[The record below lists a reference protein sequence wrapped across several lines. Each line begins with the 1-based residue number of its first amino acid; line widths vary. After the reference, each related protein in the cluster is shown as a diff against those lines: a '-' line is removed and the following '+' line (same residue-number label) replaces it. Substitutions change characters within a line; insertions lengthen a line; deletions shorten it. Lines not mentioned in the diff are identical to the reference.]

1 MPFARKKSGEI
12 VEVDEEQAAQ
22 LSAAGKPVYASMREA
37 NAPAPQVGAW
47 QQMAPANSAQPS
59 RGPSVMEVLFP
70 SQQAAG
76 RAGRGALAGNVETA
90 KDLLT
95 MPYRAAA
102 GVGSYFGTLGSE
114 AMDGGL
120 ASPQA
125 FGQAKELARQQA
137 LRDMAAPGADIDYP
151 AFARGFVAPAQDP
164 VAAGLTMLPMGKL
177 VGSLAGYLGGVASQG
192 GRLATAAAMGAEALG
207 SPVGQGLGIGATG
220 AGLGLGLNALDRA
233 VTPGQSALNV
243 SPEEVRAAALQTA
256 LGGVSGGLMGEATRM
271 ASSGKSWLGGRVPEK
286 LEKLSARMVRG
297 AVKPNG
303 LDAGAE
309 LESALVE
316 DRLLPELVGNATFTP
331 GQIAARF
338 QAKSGPISER
348 IGAAL
353 AEADKAGPVYSS
365 AQALEA
371 GRNAL
376 NDALRRKR
384 IIITPRQSEAILRN
398 MEESVQNQTPPSYGP
413 WQAGRIPEAP
423 LTASEAYATKKA
435 LQDWGHNRLDVDPL
449 LPSRGRSEAAIGA
462 SRNFN
467 EQLEQLAPEV
477 KVLDR
482 ELAPYSRIRDIME
495 TASGPRS
502 NRLVVGPT
510 FLLSAANISGA
521 RQAWNVAQ
529 RLRAL
534 NGAQSTLPAT
544 LGSYLTDALQTPLT
558 SQPQQPAR
566 QDDRR

>member
-22 LSAAGKPVYASMREA
+22 LSAAGKPVYTSAREA

-47 QQMAPANSAQPS
+47 QQLAPANSVQPS

-70 SQQAAG
+70 RQQAAG

-95 MPYRAAA
+95 MPFRAAA

-151 AFARGFVAPAQDP
+151 AFARVFVAPAQDP
-164 VAAGLTMLPMGKL
+164 VAAGLAVLPMGKP

-192 GRLATAAAMGAEALG
+192 GRLAPVAAMGAEALG
-207 SPVGQGLGIGATG
+207 SPVGQGLGIGAGG
-220 AGLGLGLNALDRA
+220 ASLGLGLNALDRA

-353 AEADKAGPVYSS
+353 AEADKAGAIYSS
-365 AQALEA
+365 AEAIEASRTALADAIRRGVARATPTQEA
-371 GRNAL
+371 
-376 NDALRRKR
+376 
-384 IIITPRQSEAILRN
+384 AILRN
-398 MEESVQNQTPPSYGP
+398 IEEATQNHKPVALGP
-413 WQAGRIPEAP
+413 WQPGRVAEAP
-423 LTASEAYATKKA
+423 MIASEAYNTKKINQNWA
-435 LQDWGHNRLDVDPL
+435 YDKLNADPMM
-449 LPSRGRSEAAIGA
+449 PQKAKAEAALGL
-462 SRNFN
+462 SRNIN
-467 EQLEQLAPEV
+467 QQLEESAPLV
-477 KVLDR
+477 KVFDR
-482 ELAPYSRIRDIME
+482 ELAPYSRIRDVME

-534 NGAQSTLPAT
+534 NGVQSTLPAT

-558 SQPQQPAR
+558 SQPQQPVR

>member
-120 ASPQA
+120 ASPQT

-137 LRDMAAPGADIDYP
+137 LRDMAAPGADIEYP
-151 AFARGFVAPAQDP
+151 AWARGFVAPAQDP
-164 VAAGLTMLPMGKL
+164 VAAGLVMLPMGKL

-256 LGGVSGGLMGEATRM
+256 LGGGVGGVASVGARAVGAM
-271 ASSGKSWLGGRVPEK
+271 APRIERV
-286 LEKLSARMVRG
+286 AGNWIRR

-303 LDAGAE
+303 LDAQQA
-309 LESALVE
+309 LETALVE
-316 DRLLPELVGNATFTP
+316 DRLLPEIVGNTTITP
-331 GQIAARF
+331 GGIAERF
-338 QAKSGPISER
+338 QSRSDAISGR
-348 IGAAL
+348 IGPAL
-353 AEADKAGPVYSS
+353 AEADKMGPVYSS

-371 GRNAL
+371 GRTAL

-384 IIITPRQSEAILRN
+384 IIITPQQSETILRN

-435 LQDWGHNRLDVDPL
+435 LQDWGYNRLDVDPL

-482 ELAPYSRIRDIME
+482 ELAPYSRIRDVME
-495 TASGPRS
+495 TAAGPRE
-502 NRLVVGPT
+502 NRFIGFPAYL
-510 FLLSAANISGA
+510 AAAGHISGA
-521 RQAWNVAQ
+521 RQAWNTAQ
-529 RLRAL
+529 ALRAASQVPPAVPASTAVYL
-534 NGAQSTLPAT
+534 AQ
-544 LGSYLTDALQTPLT
+544 ALQRR
-558 SQPQQPAR
+558 SMPQE
-566 QDDRR
+566 